1 MKPIE
6 KKNKCPVMCM
16 ATQRSEDLPD
26 SLGDTVC
33 HYLKSTVTTQYSRK
47 DLV

>member
-26 SLGDTVC
+26 LIGMLLS
-33 HYLKSTVTTQYSRK
+33 
-47 DLV
+47 